1 MNLYEYEGK
10 NLFEKYD
17 INTPEG
23 VTINRED
30 NVQKA
35 YNKIDASEVVAKA
48 QVLSGKRGKNGGIKF
63 CSNSKE
69 VKQAVK
75 DLFSMKINDQ
85 YVSAVRI
92 EEQLDI
98 AEERYLSITYDTS
111 RRQPIL
117 VYSQQGGVDIES
129 VASDKIHEFTLDIRT
144 DEIDI
149 QLKGGNIQIPYAQE
163 LWNCFKEEDARLVE
177 INPLVKTNSENWVAA
192 DAKIALDD
200 DAMWRHEDR
209 EFEPRTMMGRPPT
222 KREKQA
228 SSIDEGSY
236 RGTAGKYTEME
247 GDIALLFSGGGASIS
262 SMDALIDQGLQPAN
276 YTEYSGNPPREKVY
290 ELAKVVLSKPDLKG
304 LWIAGGVAN
313 FTNVKETFLGI
324 IDVLEEL
331 QPKYPIVVRRAG
343 PKDKEGL
350 ALMHECAEKN
360 DLDMKLFGKET
371 SMDKTTQVLARKVN
385 ENE

>member
-10 NLFEKYD
+10 NLFEKYN

-23 VTINRED
+23 VTITIGD
-30 NVQKA
+30 NIQQA
-35 YNKIDASEVVAKA
+35 YDEISADKVVVKA
-48 QVLSGKRGKNGGIKF
+48 QVLSGKRGKNDGIKF
-63 CSNSKE
+63 CSDLSE
-69 VKQAVK
+69 VEAAANE
-75 DLFSMKINDQ
+75 LFNRKINDQ
-85 YVSAVRI
+85 YVAAVRV
-92 EEQLDI
+92 EEKLDI
-98 AEERYLSITYDTS
+98 KEEHYISITYDTS
-111 RRQPIL
+111 KQQPVL
-117 VYSQQGGVDIES
+117 VYSKKGGIDIES
-129 VASDKIHEFTLDIRT
+129 VPDEKIEEYKLDIRT
-144 DEIDI
+144 D
-149 QLKGGNIQIPYAQE
+149 QLDLDLPYVQK
-163 LWNCFKEEDARLVE
+163 LWNCFKGEDARLVE

-247 GDIALLFSGGGASIS
+247 GNIALLFSGGGASIS

-290 ELAKVVLSKPDLKG
+290 ELAKLVLSKPGLKG

-313 FTNVKETFLGI
+313 FTNVKATFLGI
-324 IDVLEEL
+324 IDVLDEL
-331 QPKYPIVVRRAG
+331 QPDYPIVVRRAG
-343 PKDKEGL
+343 PKDTEGL
-350 ALMHECAEKN
+350 ELMRKCAEQN
-360 DLDMKLFGKET
+360 NLDMKLFGKET
-371 SMDKTTQVLARKVN
+371 SMDETAKILAEMIK
-385 ENE
+385 